1 LNAVSAE
8 RILELVYEVSGLHF
22 GEKKLAFFERR
33 LRERIVSLGLDG
45 VDGYLA
51 RLTEDPEEVGELVQT
66 LTTNKTFFM
75 RNPSQFRALREKVL
89 PDIIRARNLDVVRSW
104 GEPGR
109 EPAGGRN
116 PSMRIRMWSSGCSTG
131 EEAYTM
137 AFSLLETLQYPRAW
151 DAEIV
156 ATDLTRRVLDTA
168 GRGVYGEDS
177 LAELPEYYRDKYME
191 KVEDGW
197 RVSEAPRGLVR
208 FYESNLKEFMESPD
222 RRMRLTGLD
231 GRESRLDAAGY
242 FDVVF
247 CRNVMIYFDRAG
259 QESLVGALFDSL
271 RPGGAL
277 FTGDSEP
284 LHLFRHGFVRADD
297 PDALYYLKPA

>member
-1 LNAVSAE
+1 LNAVGAG
-8 RILELVYEVSGLHF
+8 RILELVHEVSGLHF

-33 LRERIVSLGLDG
+33 LRERIISLGLDG
-45 VDGYLA
+45 IESYLA
-51 RLTEDPEEVGELVQT
+51 RLTDDTEEVGELVQT

-89 PDIIRARNLDVVRSW
+89 PDIIRARNMDVVRSW
-104 GEPGR
+104 GGPAR
-109 EPAGGRN
+109 ETAGGRN
-116 PSMRIRMWSSGCSTG
+116 PAMRIRMWSSGCSTG

-137 AFSLLETLQYPRAW
+137 AFTLLDVLQYPRAW
-151 DAEIV
+151 DVEIV
-156 ATDLTRRVLDTA
+156 ATDLTRRVLETA
-168 GRGVYGEDS
+168 GKGVYDDAS
-177 LAELPEYYRDKYME
+177 LADLPDIYRQKYLE
-191 KVEDGW
+191 RSTDGW
-197 RVSEAPRGLVR
+197 MVREAPRGLVG

-222 RRMRLTGLD
+222 RRMRLRGLD
-231 GRESRLDAAGY
+231 GRERQLEAAGY

-259 QESLVGALFDSL
+259 QESLVGALYDSL

-284 LHLFRHGFVRADD
+284 LHLFDHGFVRADD
-297 PDALYYLKPA
+297 ETALYYMKPF